1 MRCFLVNLVSFCPTF
16 YIRDV
21 KQPGLFLKAQ
31 GFGVQ
36 EIYSSRFENV
46 ENVNFEEEKPIT
58 WRCDVVRI
66 SEVSQPKLPL
76 IKTWRTQNIFWR
88 NYQPVKHEAWFL
100 SFGDQFLHITPS
112 ATSGVPSSCYFNLF
126 SDQMV
131 LLHGFKDVCINVFLY
146 LGKFPFWY
154 YILQENQKKNG
165 KTHSNVPSQL
175 MDQKPRW
182 LSLAMW
188 RNPCWS
194 KVCFGAVGE
203 RGVK

>member
-76 IKTWRTQNIFWR
+76 IKLEGLRTSFEETTNQ
-88 NYQPVKHEAWFL
+88 L
-100 SFGDQFLHITPS
+100 S
-112 ATSGVPSSCYFNLF
+112 
-126 SDQMV
+126 M
-131 LLHGFKDVCINVFLY
+131 K
-146 LGKFPFWY
+146 
-154 YILQENQKKNG
+154 
-165 KTHSNVPSQL
+165 
-175 MDQKPRW
+175 
-182 LSLAMW
+182 
-188 RNPCWS
+188 
-194 KVCFGAVGE
+194 
-203 RGVK
+203 RGS